1 MGFVVAVFF
10 LFSVAV
16 AFTLN
21 KNLAQE
27 DPNSLAEEYG
37 LLNDEDENKL
47 GLLDDENDE
56 PGLSDDE
63 DEFEPGLSDHKEEN
77 EAGLL
82 NYMQNKKVRTVVC
95 LESLAPTQSIV
106 AFGEIYNKCP
116 NTRGGGWRPSLRMWY
131 ISYLA

>member
-1 MGFVVAVFF
+1 MFIPFILHRKDQTTVRMRVVVAAFF
-10 LFSVAV
+10 
-16 AFTLN
+16 
-21 KNLAQE
+21 
-27 DPNSLAEEYG
+27 
-37 LLNDEDENKL
+37 LNDEDENKL

-77 EAGLL
+77 KAGLM

-116 NTRGGGWRPSLRMWY
+116 NTRGGKAEAFTKDVVY
-131 ISYLA
+131 

>member
-1 MGFVVAVFF
+1 MFIPFILHRKDQTTVRMGVVVAVFF
-10 LFSVAV
+10 
-16 AFTLN
+16 
-21 KNLAQE
+21 
-27 DPNSLAEEYG
+27 
-37 LLNDEDENKL
+37 LNDEDENKL

-63 DEFEPGLSDHKEEN
+63 DEFKPGLSDHKEEN
-77 EAGLL
+77 EAGLM

-116 NTRGGGWRPSLRMWY
+116 NTRGGKAEAFTKDLVY
-131 ISYLA
+131 

>member
-1 MGFVVAVFF
+1 MFIPFNFAQKGPNSSQDGGRCRRFF

-21 KNLAQE
+21 KNPAQE
-27 DPNSLAEEYG
+27 DPNSLAEEHG

-106 AFGEIYNKCP
+106 AFG
-116 NTRGGGWRPSLRMWY
+116 
-131 ISYLA
+131 

>member
-1 MGFVVAVFF
+1 MFIPFILHRKDQTTVRMGVVVAAFF
-10 LFSVAV
+10 
-16 AFTLN
+16 
-21 KNLAQE
+21 
-27 DPNSLAEEYG
+27 
-37 LLNDEDENKL
+37 LNDEDENKL

-63 DEFEPGLSDHKEEN
+63 DEFEQGLSDHKEEN
-77 EAGLL
+77 EAGLM

-116 NTRGGGWRPSLRMWY
+116 NTRGGGGRRRPSQRMWY

>member
-1 MGFVVAVFF
+1 MFIPFILHRKDQTTVRMGVVVAAFF
-10 LFSVAV
+10 
-16 AFTLN
+16 
-21 KNLAQE
+21 
-27 DPNSLAEEYG
+27 
-37 LLNDEDENKL
+37 LNDEDENKL

-63 DEFEPGLSDHKEEN
+63 DEFEQGLSDHKEEN
-77 EAGLL
+77 EAGLM

-116 NTRGGGWRPSLRMWY
+116 NTRGGGKAEAFTKDVVY
-131 ISYLA
+131 

>member
-1 MGFVVAVFF
+1 MGVVVAVFF

-82 NYMQNKKVRTVVC
+82 NYMQNKEVENNEGPADNEHDTNLGCPC
-95 LESLAPTQSIV
+95 LFFCGSCYCCIA
-106 AFGEIYNKCP
+106 
-116 NTRGGGWRPSLRMWY
+116 
-131 ISYLA
+131 

>member
-1 MGFVVAVFF
+1 MFIPFILHRKDQTTVRMRVVVAAFF
-10 LFSVAV
+10 
-16 AFTLN
+16 
-21 KNLAQE
+21 
-27 DPNSLAEEYG
+27 
-37 LLNDEDENKL
+37 LNDEDENKL

-63 DEFEPGLSDHKEEN
+63 DEFEQGLSDHKEEN
-77 EAGLL
+77 EAGLM
-82 NYMQNKKVRTVVC
+82 NYMQNKKVRTAVC

-116 NTRGGGWRPSLRMWY
+116 NTRGGRRRPSQRMWY

>member
-1 MGFVVAVFF
+1 MFIPFILHRKDQTTVRMGVVVAAFF
-10 LFSVAV
+10 
-16 AFTLN
+16 
-21 KNLAQE
+21 
-27 DPNSLAEEYG
+27 
-37 LLNDEDENKL
+37 LNDEDENKL

-63 DEFEPGLSDHKEEN
+63 DEFEQGLSDHKEEN
-77 EAGLL
+77 EAGLM

-116 NTRGGGWRPSLRMWY
+116 NTRGGMRRPSQRMWY
-131 ISYLA
+131 IS